1 VSETELRSDFRL
13 TSGKLNPRS
22 VPRLPIPAPKKNR
35 TGHSGVYWG
44 PQSRSMLAPSSLCMR
59 RKAVLLDA
67 LTIFFLAAGTLLL
80 LINIWHHPSKIIL
93 TKVDESDDART
104 LER

>member
-1 VSETELRSDFRL
+1 MAFT
-13 TSGKLNPRS
+13 GA
-22 VPRLPIPAPKKNR
+22 PIQIDAG
-35 TGHSGVYWG
+35 T
-44 PQSRSMLAPSSLCMR
+44 LSLCMGR
-59 RKAVLLDA
+59 TAVLLDA

-80 LINIWHHPSKIIL
+80 LINIWDHPSKIIL